1 MTEQERK
8 DWWMTLQQKA
18 DENFD
23 LTELA
28 NEEAQLE
35 AELAE
40 EFLELEQ
47 LQKEYASIGTP
58 ESLSDTI
65 VATIKA
71 QFSTLIGVEG
81 GKKFP
86 EKNNGMPFD
95 LRDAQHIQTADSFA
109 RGEFASHNANHGVY
123 EQRYAYQQGQFQRD
137 EEGNIRTYIDRAR
150 RTVPILKDDARHDY
164 DDKRPQGSKK
174 AGTNMDHIVPVSELM
189 RSPEANCYLSHE
201 ERVAFANSEV
211 NLQEIPESHNKS
223 KKDKSTNDWLD
234 NPNSKGQLPSDSVGV
249 TEEQKLQYKENDAN
263 ARKELDKKLEEGEKR
278 AKKEGRISQLKEV
291 GRLGK
296 HAANA
301 GLKAAMKDFLLSLAD
316 DAKQEFLTWWETGV
330 KSVKGFFGVFK
341 NIISRFFEKF
351 WEHLKSAAKSA
362 MNTAKEVILT
372 AVIGPIKNIFRKTW
386 LLIKQG
392 FQSLKEALKVL
403 TDPANKH
410 LSLSEKL
417 LRVCQVLVAGFAVIA
432 TGLLSEV
439 IEKGLVGHGVPAL
452 IAELVGAFGA
462 ALACGLLSAIFLRKI
477 DQWIANKQ
485 KKRNLALQ
493 HDKRNDIIEKQHAVL
508 GAKRKVVAA
517 EWTVLGEDLV
527 QRHTELQEVVQQYQ
541 TENTEKE
548 AHLEKAVA
556 RQRERDVET
565 LNNLADLDEG
575 KADLD
580 EALNNLSTL

>member
-8 DWWMTLQQKA
+8 DWWMTLQQEA

-65 VATIKA
+65 VTTIKA
-71 QFSTLIGVEG
+71 QFSTLLGIKE

-95 LRDAQHIQTADSFA
+95 LRDAQHIQTAENFS

-123 EQRYAYQQGQFQRD
+123 EQRYAFQQGQFQRD
-137 EEGNIRTYIDRAR
+137 EEGNIRTYIDRAGK
-150 RTVPILKDDARHDY
+150 TVPILKDDARHDY

-189 RSPEANCYLSHE
+189 RSPEANCYLSLE

-296 HAANA
+296 HAGKA

-316 DAKQEFLTWWETGV
+316 DVTQELVTWWQTGE
-330 KSVKGFFGVFK
+330 KNLKGFFEAFK
-341 NIISRFFEKF
+341 NIISNFFEKF
-351 WEHLKSAAKSA
+351 WEHVKSAAKSA

-372 AVIGPIKNIFRKTW
+372 AVIGPIKNLFRKTW
-386 LLIKQG
+386 LIIKQG

-417 LRVCQVLVAGFAVIA
+417 LRVCQVLVAGFTVIA

-517 EWTVLGEDLV
+517 EWTVLGENLV
-527 QRHTELQEVVQQYQ
+527 QRHTELQAAVQQYQ

-548 AHLEKAVA
+548 VHLEKAVA

-565 LNNLADLDEG
+565 QNNLADLDEG